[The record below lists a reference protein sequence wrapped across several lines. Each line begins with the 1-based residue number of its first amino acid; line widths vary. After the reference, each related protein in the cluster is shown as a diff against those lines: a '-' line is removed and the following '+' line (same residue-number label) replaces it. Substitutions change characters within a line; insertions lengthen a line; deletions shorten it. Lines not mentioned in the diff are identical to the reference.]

1 MMKGKPMTSS
11 PERLLTTPVTKRQL
25 LKTGSGLAATI
36 GAYALMGGAVHAA
49 SVLGVPWSLPRKPGY
64 LYVRGRATDFDLHLN
79 NELLFGKFDMGGID
93 ITFGDGAPLLGPA
106 NGIVK
111 TAREFRNS
119 GKNTKID
126 YGIVQIVI
134 AHQKALFVEPAQK
147 ADVNLRDMVIGRQG
161 NTGARANRSHV
172 HITVYG
178 NAVLC
183 ADKERRMSCAH
194 SYLKGDGVSGR
205 FGRIPKQIAPYYTN
219 AGSAADRRRRNGR
232 YPYFWNFVLDPDG
245 LTPDGK
251 PLYESY
257 RDPATDYDTPYL
269 DFVQDRIVGGLQ
281 DIASE
286 WERKAD
292 PEESQFGSYLKKQVE
307 HRPLYKTINRLW
319 VLYEVAL
326 KDRDAGRQGF
336 DLRKRLE
343 VLFDDV
349 REAGSMI
356 KLTSPYIKP
365 GDPDVILSAMDRNP
379 ERVELIRDY
388 YGRYLPKQVASRS

>member
-1 MMKGKPMTSS
+1 MTSS

-25 LKTGSGLAATI
+25 LRTASGLAATVS
-36 GAYALMGGAVHAA
+36 AYALMGGAVNAA
-49 SVLGVPWSLPRKPGY
+49 SVFGVPRSLPRKPGY
-64 LYVRGRATDFDLHLN
+64 LYVRGRTTDFDLHIN
-79 NELLFGKFDMGGID
+79 NERLFGKFDMGGID

-111 TAREFRNS
+111 SAREFRNS

-134 AHQKALFVEPAQK
+134 AHQKDLFVEPAQK
-147 ADVNLRDMVIGRQG
+147 AAVNLRDMVIGRQG
-161 NTGARANRSHV
+161 NTGTGATRSHV

-183 ADKERRMSCAH
+183 ADKKRRMSCGH
-194 SYLKGDGVSGR
+194 SYLKGDGARGR

-219 AGSAADRRRRNGR
+219 GGSAADRRARNGR

-269 DFVQDRIVGGLQ
+269 DFVQNRIVGGLQ

-286 WERKAD
+286 WEQKAD
-292 PEESQFGSYLKKQVE
+292 PEESQFGSQLKMQVE
-307 HRPLYKTINRLW
+307 HWPLYKTINRLW

-326 KDRDAGRQGF
+326 KKQAAGQKGH

-343 VLFDDV
+343 VVFDDV

-365 GDPDVILSAMDRNP
+365 AAPEVILSAMDRNP
-379 ERVELIRDY
+379 ERVELIRGY
-388 YGRYLPKQVASRS
+388 YGRYLPKQVASIN